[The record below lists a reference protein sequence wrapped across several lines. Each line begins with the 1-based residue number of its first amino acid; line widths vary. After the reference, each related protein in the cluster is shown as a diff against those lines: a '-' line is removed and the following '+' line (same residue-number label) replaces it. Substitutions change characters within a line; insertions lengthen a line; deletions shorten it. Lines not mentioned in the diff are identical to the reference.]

1 MVAAQDR
8 KGLKRVN
15 LLIQD
20 VQRNGNDGIGKP
32 EPLKH
37 GFAGCRSRRSSEH
50 TRLVYT
56 VTDTEVRTAA
66 CRDHYGRRGSRQLRV
81 LSTGHRVTGSARS
94 RTALS
99 ASRNVDS

>member
-32 EPLKH
+32 E
-37 GFAGCRSRRSSEH
+37 R
-50 TRLVYT
+50 
-56 VTDTEVRTAA
+56 
-66 CRDHYGRRGSRQLRV
+66 
-81 LSTGHRVTGSARS
+81 
-94 RTALS
+94 
-99 ASRNVDS
+99 